1 MMNVMNAK
9 CKFTIDEVINLAENC
24 YSVGSANWLRAQF
37 EDYVTVDD
45 ESLCDSLGVTRQDV
59 ADLCVLRD
67 IGFENVRWVKDIFE
81 EFGGC
86 WIAEKIEHE
95 VDGDKH
101 GGMLVCLSV
110 RVGRMLDE
118 YCKKESKNEND
129 RIRNKVEDLMYDLL
143 DSLNKWNGNNMRNVN
158 RIILVLED
166 LENIF
171 KRIRDKQIER

>member
-1 MMNVMNAK
+1 MK
-9 CKFTIDEVINLAENC
+9 RRFTIDEVIDLTENC
-24 YSVGSANWLRAQF
+24 YSVGSANWLRVQF

-45 ESLCDSLGVTRQDV
+45 VV
-59 ADLCVLRD
+59 DLCNLRD
-67 IGFENVRWVKDIFE
+67 LGFENVRWVKDIFE

>member
-1 MMNVMNAK
+1 M
-9 CKFTIDEVINLAENC
+9 DEVIDLTENC
-24 YSVGSANWLRAQF
+24 Y
-37 EDYVTVDD
+37 YVTVDD
-45 ESLCDSLGVTRQDV
+45 V
-59 ADLCVLRD
+59 ADLCDLRE
-67 IGFENVRWVKDIFE
+67 IGFKNVRWVKDIFE

-86 WIAEKIEHE
+86 WVAEKIEHE

-118 YCKKESKNEND
+118 VCEKESKNENA

-143 DSLNKWNGNNMRNVN
+143 DSLNKWNGDNQKGVE

-166 LENIF
+166 LADVF
-171 KRIRDKQIER
+171 RQIRNKQIDEKEIAGTF

>member
-1 MMNVMNAK
+1 MMK
-9 CKFTIDEVINLAENC
+9 RKFIIDEVIDLTENC
-24 YSVGSANWLRAQF
+24 YYVIADDVVDLYDLR
-37 EDYVTVDD
+37 Y
-45 ESLCDSLGVTRQDV
+45 
-59 ADLCVLRD
+59 
-67 IGFENVRWVKDIFE
+67 IGFKNVRWVKDIFE

-86 WIAEKIEHE
+86 WVAEKIEHE

>member
-37 EDYVTVDD
+37 EDYVTAD
-45 ESLCDSLGVTRQDV
+45 DV

-86 WIAEKIEHE
+86 WIAEKCENE
-95 VDGDKH
+95 KDGNKH

>member
-37 EDYVTVDD
+37 EDYITVD
-45 ESLCDSLGVTRQDV
+45 DV

-81 EFGGC
+81 ELGGC
-86 WIAEKIEHE
+86 WIAEKCENE
-95 VDGDKH
+95 KDGNKH

>member
-9 CKFTIDEVINLAENC
+9 CKFTIDEVINLTENC

-37 EDYVTVDD
+37 EDYVTVD
-45 ESLCDSLGVTRQDV
+45 DV

-81 EFGGC
+81 ELGGC

>member
-1 MMNVMNAK
+1 MMR
-9 CKFTIDEVINLAENC
+9 KFSMDEVINLTENC
-24 YSVGSANWLRAQF
+24 Y
-37 EDYVTVDD
+37 YVTVDD
-45 ESLCDSLGVTRQDV
+45 VTDLCD
-59 ADLCVLRD
+59 LRE

-86 WIAEKIEHE
+86 WVVEKCENE
-95 VDGDKH
+95 RDESLCDSLCTKCKDGNKH

-129 RIRNKVEDLMYDLL
+129 RIRNKVEDLMYDLH
-143 DSLNKWNGNNMRNVN
+143 DSLNKWNGDNQKGVE

-166 LENIF
+166 LVTIF
-171 KRIRDKQIER
+171 KMIRDKQIER